1 MSFEGQTVEH
11 NAVWHCKLRAF
22 SFIFMVSVVPVGLLV
37 QVVSLTDRCSGEVET
52 LLCRVSRAW
61 WAPLASWQ

>member
-1 MSFEGQTVEH
+1 MSFVGQTVEH
-11 NAVWHCKLRAF
+11 HAICHCKLRAF
-22 SFIFMVSVVPVGLLV
+22 SFIFMVGLLV
-37 QVVSLTDRCSGEVET
+37 QLVSLTDRCSGEVET